1 MGKKKNS
8 NNFVM
13 QAGILAAAGIICR
26 IIGILYRSPLAAVIG
41 DEGNGYYSSAY
52 EIYTIILLVSS
63 YSIPSAISK
72 VIAQRLALK
81 EYRNAQKIFRCAIGY
96 VVVVGGLA
104 SLFTFFGAGLL
115 VGGNSIPVLRIFAP
129 TIFFS
134 GLLGVL
140 RGYFQAHGTM
150 VPTSF
155 SQIVEQILNAVVSI
169 LAAFLLIKAVSDSD
183 TTTQAVYGAS
193 GSAIGTG
200 SGVIIALLFM
210 LGVFLL
216 NKEYINR
223 KVKRDNSSQ
232 VLSTGEVYKIIITMV
247 TPVILSTFIYNFNT
261 SLNLTIY
268 TRIMEHV
275 KGFTEAEAYTQYGL
289 FSGKAK
295 QISNIPIAIASAMS
309 SAMIPGISG
318 SLAQGD
324 IAGTNRRI
332 GTAIKT
338 TMFLSIPS
346 AVGLTVL
353 AKPVTLL
360 LYPQKSSVDTV
371 SYLLAAMSIS
381 IIFYALSTISNA
393 VLQGIGKVNLPVVN
407 AAVAL
412 VIQTVV
418 LVPLLLTTD
427 LGLYTLVIATVLYS
441 FLMCILNGISV
452 KKELKYKQEIIK
464 TFLLPGW
471 AAILMGAA
479 AFGVYH
485 GLYLL
490 IHMNVVCLAA
500 AILVAVPIYF
510 VLTIKMGAVGR
521 KDLLALPKG
530 TLFVRIAEKC
540 RLIHYEFHKLLD
552 FH

>member
-232 VLSTGEVYKIIITMV
+232 LLSTGEVYKIIITMV

-318 SLAQGD
+318 SFAQGD

-338 TMFLSIPS
+338 TMFLTIPS

-360 LYPQKSSVDTV
+360 LYPQKASVDTV

-530 TLFVRIAEKC
+530 TLFVRVAEKC
-540 RLIHYEFHKLLD
+540 RLIH
-552 FH
+552 

>member
-8 NNFVM
+8 NNIVM

-318 SLAQGD
+318 SFAQGD

-540 RLIHYEFHKLLD
+540 RLIH
-552 FH
+552 

>member
-8 NNFVM
+8 NNFGM

-318 SLAQGD
+318 SFAQGD

-540 RLIHYEFHKLLD
+540 RLIH
-552 FH
+552 

>member
-318 SLAQGD
+318 SFAQGD

-360 LYPQKSSVDTV
+360 LYPQKASVDTV

-490 IHMNVVCLAA
+490 VHMNVVCLAA

-530 TLFVRIAEKC
+530 TLFVRVAEKC
-540 RLIHYEFHKLLD
+540 HLIH
-552 FH
+552 

>member
-223 KVKRDNSSQ
+223 KVKRDNSSRI
-232 VLSTGEVYKIIITMV
+232 LSTGEVYKIIITMV

-318 SLAQGD
+318 SFAQGD

-540 RLIHYEFHKLLD
+540 RLIH
-552 FH
+552 

>member
-318 SLAQGD
+318 SFAQGD

-360 LYPQKSSVDTV
+360 LYPQKASVDTV

-464 TFLLPGW
+464 PFLLPGW
-471 AAILMGAA
+471 AAILMGVA

-530 TLFVRIAEKC
+530 TLFVRVAEKC
-540 RLIHYEFHKLLD
+540 RLIH
-552 FH
+552 

>member
-1 MGKKKNS
+1 MGNNKKSNS
-8 NNFVM
+8 FVM
-13 QAGILAAAGIICR
+13 QAGILAAAGIICKV
-26 IIGILYRSPLAAVIG
+26 IGILYRSPLAAVIG

-72 VIAQRLALK
+72 VIAQRLALR

-104 SLFTFFGAGLL
+104 SLFTFFGAGIL
-115 VGGNSIPVLRIFAP
+115 VGGNSVPVLRIFAP

-169 LAAFLLIKAVSDSD
+169 LAAFLLIKAVAGKD
-183 TTTQAVYGAS
+183 TTTQAVFGAS

-200 SGVIIALLFM
+200 AGVLIALLFM
-210 LGVFLL
+210 FGIFLL
-216 NKEYINR
+216 NREYINQ
-223 KVKRDNSSQ
+223 KTKRDRSSQ
-232 VLSTGEVYKIIITMV
+232 LLTTGEVYKIIITMV
-247 TPVILSTFIYNFNT
+247 TPVILSTFIYNCNT

-275 KGFTEAEAYTQYGL
+275 KGLSEVEAYTQYGL

-295 QISNIPIAIASAMS
+295 QIANIPIAIASAMS

-318 SLAQGD
+318 SFAQGD

-346 AVGLTVL
+346 AVGLAVL

-360 LYPQKSSVDTV
+360 LYPQKASVDMV
-371 SYLLAAMSIS
+371 SWLLAALSIS
-381 IIFYALSTISNA
+381 VVFYALSTISNA

-418 LVPLLLTTD
+418 LVPLLLATD
-427 LGLYTLVIATVLYS
+427 LGLFSLVIATVLYS
-441 FLMCILNGISV
+441 LLMCILNGFSV
-452 KKELKYKQEIIK
+452 RKELKYRQEIIK

-471 AAILMGAA
+471 SAVIMGAA

-490 IHMNVVCLAA
+490 IHINVICLAA

-510 VLTIKMGAVGR
+510 VLTIKLGAVGR

-530 TLFVRIAEKC
+530 ALLVRAAEKC
-540 RLIHYEFHKLLD
+540 RLIH
-552 FH
+552 

>member
-1 MGKKKNS
+1 MGKMKNS

-223 KVKRDNSSQ
+223 KVKRDNSSRI
-232 VLSTGEVYKIIITMV
+232 LSTGEVYKIIITMV

-318 SLAQGD
+318 SFAQGD

-360 LYPQKSSVDTV
+360 LYPQKASVDTV

-530 TLFVRIAEKC
+530 TLFVRVAEKC
-540 RLIHYEFHKLLD
+540 RLIH
-552 FH
+552 

>member
-104 SLFTFFGAGLL
+104 SLFYLLRRGPAGGRQFHSGTAHFCPNHFLL
-115 VGGNSIPVLRIFAP
+115 RASGGPERIFPGTRNHGAHL
-129 TIFFS
+129 IFPDS
-134 GLLGVL
+134 GADTQCG
-140 RGYFQAHGTM
+140 
-150 VPTSF
+150 
-155 SQIVEQILNAVVSI
+155 SQYPGGIS
-169 LAAFLLIKAVSDSD
+169 SDKGRIRFRHNYPGRIWR
-183 TTTQAVYGAS
+183 VGKCYRH
-193 GSAIGTG
+193 G

-318 SLAQGD
+318 SFAQGD

-360 LYPQKSSVDTV
+360 LYPQKASVDTV

-393 VLQGIGKVNLPVVN
+393 VLQESAK
-407 AAVAL
+407 
-412 VIQTVV
+412 
-418 LVPLLLTTD
+418 
-427 LGLYTLVIATVLYS
+427 
-441 FLMCILNGISV
+441 
-452 KKELKYKQEIIK
+452 
-464 TFLLPGW
+464 
-471 AAILMGAA
+471 
-479 AFGVYH
+479 
-485 GLYLL
+485 
-490 IHMNVVCLAA
+490 
-500 AILVAVPIYF
+500 
-510 VLTIKMGAVGR
+510 
-521 KDLLALPKG
+521 
-530 TLFVRIAEKC
+530 
-540 RLIHYEFHKLLD
+540 
-552 FH
+552 

>member
-1 MGKKKNS
+1 MGNNKKSNS
-8 NNFVM
+8 FVM
-13 QAGILAAAGIICR
+13 QAGILAAAGIICKV
-26 IIGILYRSPLAAVIG
+26 IGILYRSPLAAVIG

-72 VIAQRLALK
+72 VIAQRLALR

-104 SLFTFFGAGLL
+104 SLFTFFGAGIL
-115 VGGNSIPVLRIFAP
+115 VGGNSVPVLRIFAP

-169 LAAFLLIKAVSDSD
+169 LAAFLLIKAVAGKD
-183 TTTQAVYGAS
+183 TTTQAVFGAS

-200 SGVIIALLFM
+200 AGVLIALLFM
-210 LGVFLL
+210 FGIFLL
-216 NKEYINR
+216 NREYINQ
-223 KVKRDNSSQ
+223 KTKRDRSSQ
-232 VLSTGEVYKIIITMV
+232 LLTTGEVYKIIITMV
-247 TPVILSTFIYNFNT
+247 TPVILSTFIYNCNT

-275 KGFTEAEAYTQYGL
+275 KGLSEVEAYTQYGL

-295 QISNIPIAIASAMS
+295 QIANIPIAIASAMS

-318 SLAQGD
+318 SFAQGD

-346 AVGLTVL
+346 AVGLAVL

-360 LYPQKSSVDTV
+360 LYPQKASVDTV
-371 SYLLAAMSIS
+371 SWLLAALSIS
-381 IIFYALSTISNA
+381 VVFYALSTISNA

-418 LVPLLLTTD
+418 LVPLLLVTD
-427 LGLYTLVIATVLYS
+427 LGLFSLVIATVLYS
-441 FLMCILNGISV
+441 LLMCILNGFSV
-452 KKELKYKQEIIK
+452 RKELKYRQEIIK

-471 AAILMGAA
+471 SAVIMGAA

-490 IHMNVVCLAA
+490 IHINVICLAA

-510 VLTIKMGAVGR
+510 VLTIKLGAVGR

-530 TLFVRIAEKC
+530 ALLVRAAEKMPSHSL
-540 RLIHYEFHKLLD
+540 RFS
-552 FH
+552 

>member
-232 VLSTGEVYKIIITMV
+232 LLSTGEVYKIIITMV

-318 SLAQGD
+318 SFAQGD

-360 LYPQKSSVDTV
+360 LYPQKASVDTV

-393 VLQGIGKVNLPVVN
+393 VLHGIGKVNLPVVN

-530 TLFVRIAEKC
+530 TLFVRVAEKC
-540 RLIHYEFHKLLD
+540 RLIH
-552 FH
+552 

>member
-150 VPTSF
+150 VPPSF

-232 VLSTGEVYKIIITMV
+232 ILSTGEVYKIIITMV

-318 SLAQGD
+318 SFAQGD

-360 LYPQKSSVDTV
+360 LYPQKASVDTV

-427 LGLYTLVIATVLYS
+427 IGLYTLVIATVLYS

-530 TLFVRIAEKC
+530 TLFVRVAEKC
-540 RLIHYEFHKLLD
+540 RLIH
-552 FH
+552 

>member
-1 MGKKKNS
+1 MGNKKNS
-8 NNFVM
+8 NSFVM

-104 SLFTFFGAGLL
+104 SLFTFFGAGFL

-183 TTTQAVYGAS
+183 TTTQAIYGAS

-210 LGVFLL
+210 LGVFVL
-216 NKEYINR
+216 NKEYISR
-223 KVKRDNSSQ
+223 KVKRDRSSQ
-232 VLSTGEVYKIIITMV
+232 LLTTGEVYKIIITMV

-275 KGFTEAEAYTQYGL
+275 KGFTEAQAYTQYGL

-318 SLAQGD
+318 SFAQGD
-324 IAGTNRRI
+324 ISGTNRRI

-393 VLQGIGKVNLPVVN
+393 VLQGIGKVNLPVIN

-452 KKELKYKQEIIK
+452 KKELKYNQEIIT

-471 AAILMGAA
+471 AAVLMGAA
-479 AFGVYH
+479 AFGVYQ

-490 IHMNVVCLAA
+490 IHINVVCLAA

-510 VLTIKMGAVGR
+510 ILTIKMGAVGR

-530 TLFVRIAEKC
+530 ALFVRIAEKC
-540 RLIHYEFHKLLD
+540 RLIH
-552 FH
+552 

>member
-1 MGKKKNS
+1 MGNNKKSNS
-8 NNFVM
+8 FVM
-13 QAGILAAAGIICR
+13 QAGILAAAGIICKV
-26 IIGILYRSPLAAVIG
+26 IGILYRSPLAAVIG

-72 VIAQRLALK
+72 VIAQRLALR

-104 SLFTFFGAGLL
+104 SLFTFFGAGIL
-115 VGGNSIPVLRIFAP
+115 VGGNSVPVLRIFAP

-169 LAAFLLIKAVSDSD
+169 LAAFLLIKAVAGKD
-183 TTTQAVYGAS
+183 TTTQAVFGAS

-200 SGVIIALLFM
+200 AGVLIALLFM
-210 LGVFLL
+210 FGIFLL
-216 NKEYINR
+216 NREYINQ
-223 KVKRDNSSQ
+223 KTKRDRSSQ
-232 VLSTGEVYKIIITMV
+232 LLTTGEVYKIIITMV
-247 TPVILSTFIYNFNT
+247 TPVILSTFIYNCNT

-275 KGFTEAEAYTQYGL
+275 KGLSEVEAYTQYGL

-295 QISNIPIAIASAMS
+295 QIANIPIAIASAMS

-318 SLAQGD
+318 SFAQGD

-346 AVGLTVL
+346 AVGLAVL

-360 LYPQKSSVDTV
+360 LYPQKASVDTV
-371 SYLLAAMSIS
+371 SWLLAALSIS
-381 IIFYALSTISNA
+381 VVFYALSTISNA

-418 LVPLLLTTD
+418 LVPLLLATD
-427 LGLYTLVIATVLYS
+427 LGLFSLVIATVLYS
-441 FLMCILNGISV
+441 LLMCILNGFSV
-452 KKELKYKQEIIK
+452 RKELKYRQEIIK

-471 AAILMGAA
+471 SAVIMGAA

-490 IHMNVVCLAA
+490 IHINVICLAA

-510 VLTIKMGAVGR
+510 VLTIKLGAVGR

-530 TLFVRIAEKC
+530 ALLVRAAEKC
-540 RLIHYEFHKLLD
+540 RLIH
-552 FH
+552 

>member
-295 QISNIPIAIASAMS
+295 QISNIPIASASAMS

-318 SLAQGD
+318 SFAQGD

-540 RLIHYEFHKLLD
+540 RLIH
-552 FH
+552 

>member
-232 VLSTGEVYKIIITMV
+232 LLSTAEVYKIIITMV

-318 SLAQGD
+318 SFAQGD

-360 LYPQKSSVDTV
+360 LYPQKASVDTV

-530 TLFVRIAEKC
+530 TLFVRVAEKC
-540 RLIHYEFHKLLD
+540 RLIH
-552 FH
+552 

>member
-1 MGKKKNS
+1 MGNKKNS
-8 NNFVM
+8 NSFVM

-26 IIGILYRSPLAAVIG
+26 IIEILYKSPLAAVIG

-104 SLFTFFGAGLL
+104 SLFTFFGAGFL

-183 TTTQAVYGAS
+183 TTTQAIYGAS

-210 LGVFLL
+210 LGVFVL
-216 NKEYINR
+216 NKEYISR
-223 KVKRDNSSQ
+223 KVKRDRSSQ
-232 VLSTGEVYKIIITMV
+232 LLTTGEVYKIIITMV

-275 KGFTEAEAYTQYGL
+275 KGFTEAQAYTQYGL

-318 SLAQGD
+318 SFAQGD
-324 IAGTNRRI
+324 ISGTNRRI

-393 VLQGIGKVNLPVVN
+393 VLQGIGKVNLPVIN

-471 AAILMGAA
+471 AAVLMGAA
-479 AFGVYH
+479 AFGVYQ

-490 IHMNVVCLAA
+490 IHINVVCLAA

-510 VLTIKMGAVGR
+510 ILTIKMGAVGR

-530 TLFVRIAEKC
+530 ALFVRIAEKC
-540 RLIHYEFHKLLD
+540 RLIH
-552 FH
+552 

>member
-1 MGKKKNS
+1 MGNNKKSNS
-8 NNFVM
+8 FVM
-13 QAGILAAAGIICR
+13 QAGILAAAGIICKV
-26 IIGILYRSPLAAVIG
+26 IGILYRSPLAAVIG

-72 VIAQRLALK
+72 VIAQRLALR

-104 SLFTFFGAGLL
+104 SLFTFFGAGIL
-115 VGGNSIPVLRIFAP
+115 VGGNSVPVLRIFAP

-169 LAAFLLIKAVSDSD
+169 LAAFLLIKAVAGKD
-183 TTTQAVYGAS
+183 TTTQAVFGAS

-200 SGVIIALLFM
+200 AGVLIALLFM
-210 LGVFLL
+210 FGIFLL
-216 NKEYINR
+216 NREYINQ
-223 KVKRDNSSQ
+223 KTKRDRSSQ
-232 VLSTGEVYKIIITMV
+232 LLTTGEVYKIIITMV
-247 TPVILSTFIYNFNT
+247 TPVILSTFIYNCNT

-275 KGFTEAEAYTQYGL
+275 KGLSEVEAYTQYGL

-295 QISNIPIAIASAMS
+295 QIANIPIAIASAMS

-318 SLAQGD
+318 SFAQGD

-346 AVGLTVL
+346 AVGLAVL

-360 LYPQKSSVDTV
+360 LYPQKASVDTV
-371 SYLLAAMSIS
+371 SWLLAALSIS
-381 IIFYALSTISNA
+381 VVFYALSTISNA

-418 LVPLLLTTD
+418 LVPLLLVTD
-427 LGLYTLVIATVLYS
+427 LGLFSLVIATVLYS
-441 FLMCILNGISV
+441 LLMCILNGFSV
-452 KKELKYKQEIIK
+452 RKELKYRQEIIK

-471 AAILMGAA
+471 SAVIMGAA

-490 IHMNVVCLAA
+490 IHINVICLAA

-510 VLTIKMGAVGR
+510 VLTIKLGAVGR

-530 TLFVRIAEKC
+530 ALLVRAAEKC
-540 RLIHYEFHKLLD
+540 RLIH
-552 FH
+552 

>member
-1 MGKKKNS
+1 MGNNKKSNS
-8 NNFVM
+8 FVM
-13 QAGILAAAGIICR
+13 QAGILAAAGIICKV
-26 IIGILYRSPLAAVIG
+26 IGILYRSPLAAVIG

-72 VIAQRLALK
+72 VIAQRLALR

-104 SLFTFFGAGLL
+104 SLFTFFGAEIL
-115 VGGNSIPVLRIFAP
+115 VGGNSVPVLRIFAP

-169 LAAFLLIKAVSDSD
+169 LAAFLLIKAVAGKD
-183 TTTQAVYGAS
+183 TTTQAVFGAS

-200 SGVIIALLFM
+200 AGVLIALLFM
-210 LGVFLL
+210 FGIFLL
-216 NKEYINR
+216 NREYINQ
-223 KVKRDNSSQ
+223 KTKRDRSSQ
-232 VLSTGEVYKIIITMV
+232 LLTTGEVYKIIITMV
-247 TPVILSTFIYNFNT
+247 TPVILSTFIYNCNT

-275 KGFTEAEAYTQYGL
+275 KGLSEVEAYTQYGL

-295 QISNIPIAIASAMS
+295 QIANIPIAIASAMS

-318 SLAQGD
+318 SFAQGD

-346 AVGLTVL
+346 AVGLAVL

-360 LYPQKSSVDTV
+360 LYPQKASVDTV
-371 SYLLAAMSIS
+371 SWLLAALSIS
-381 IIFYALSTISNA
+381 VVFYALSTISNA

-418 LVPLLLTTD
+418 LVPLLLATD
-427 LGLYTLVIATVLYS
+427 LGLFSLVIATVLYS
-441 FLMCILNGISV
+441 LLMCILNGFSV
-452 KKELKYKQEIIK
+452 RKELKYRQEIIK

-471 AAILMGAA
+471 SAVIMGAA

-490 IHMNVVCLAA
+490 IHINVICLAA

-510 VLTIKMGAVGR
+510 VLTIKLGAVGR

-530 TLFVRIAEKC
+530 ALLVRAAEKC
-540 RLIHYEFHKLLD
+540 RLIH
-552 FH
+552 

>member
-232 VLSTGEVYKIIITMV
+232 ILSTGEVYKIIITMV

-318 SLAQGD
+318 SFAQGD

-360 LYPQKSSVDTV
+360 LYPQKASVDTV

-393 VLQGIGKVNLPVVN
+393 VLQGMGKVNLPVVN

-427 LGLYTLVIATVLYS
+427 IGLYTLVIATVLYS

-530 TLFVRIAEKC
+530 TLFVRVAEKC
-540 RLIHYEFHKLLD
+540 RLIH
-552 FH
+552 

>member
-134 GLLGVL
+134 GLLGFL

-232 VLSTGEVYKIIITMV
+232 ILSTGEVYKIIITMV

-318 SLAQGD
+318 SFAQGD

-360 LYPQKSSVDTV
+360 LYPQKASVDTV

-427 LGLYTLVIATVLYS
+427 IGLYTLVIATVLYS

-530 TLFVRIAEKC
+530 TLFVRVAEKC
-540 RLIHYEFHKLLD
+540 RLIH
-552 FH
+552 

>member
-63 YSIPSAISK
+63 YSIPSAIYK

-232 VLSTGEVYKIIITMV
+232 LLSTGEVYKIIITMV

-318 SLAQGD
+318 SFAQGD

-360 LYPQKSSVDTV
+360 LYPQKASVDTV

-530 TLFVRIAEKC
+530 TLFVRVAEKC
-540 RLIHYEFHKLLD
+540 RLIH
-552 FH
+552 

>member
-232 VLSTGEVYKIIITMV
+232 ILSTGEVYKIIITMV

-318 SLAQGD
+318 SFAQGD
-324 IAGTNRRI
+324 IAETNRRI

-360 LYPQKSSVDTV
+360 LYPQKASVDTV

-427 LGLYTLVIATVLYS
+427 IGLYTLVIATVLYS

-530 TLFVRIAEKC
+530 TLFVRVAEKC
-540 RLIHYEFHKLLD
+540 RLIH
-552 FH
+552 

>member
-318 SLAQGD
+318 SFAQGD

-360 LYPQKSSVDTV
+360 LYPQKASVDTV

-521 KDLLALPKG
+521 KDLMALPKG
-530 TLFVRIAEKC
+530 TLFVRVAEKC
-540 RLIHYEFHKLLD
+540 RLIH
-552 FH
+552 

>member
-1 MGKKKNS
+1 MGNNKKSNS
-8 NNFVM
+8 FVM
-13 QAGILAAAGIICR
+13 QAGILAAAGIICKV
-26 IIGILYRSPLAAVIG
+26 IGILYRSPLAAVIG

-72 VIAQRLALK
+72 VIAQRLALR

-104 SLFTFFGAGLL
+104 SLFTFFGAGIL
-115 VGGNSIPVLRIFAP
+115 VGGNSVPVLRIFAP

-169 LAAFLLIKAVSDSD
+169 LAAFLLIKAVAGKD
-183 TTTQAVYGAS
+183 TTTQAVFGAS

-200 SGVIIALLFM
+200 AGVLIALLFM
-210 LGVFLL
+210 FGIFLL
-216 NKEYINR
+216 NREYINQ
-223 KVKRDNSSQ
+223 KTKRDRSSQ
-232 VLSTGEVYKIIITMV
+232 LLTTGEVYKIIITMV
-247 TPVILSTFIYNFNT
+247 TPVILSTFIYNCNT

-275 KGFTEAEAYTQYGL
+275 KGLSEVEAYTQYGL

-295 QISNIPIAIASAMS
+295 QIANIPIAIASAMS

-318 SLAQGD
+318 SFAQGD

-346 AVGLTVL
+346 AVGLAVL

-360 LYPQKSSVDTV
+360 LYPQKASVDTV
-371 SYLLAAMSIS
+371 SWLLAALSIS
-381 IIFYALSTISNA
+381 VVFYALSTISNA

-418 LVPLLLTTD
+418 LVPLLLATD
-427 LGLYTLVIATVLYS
+427 LGLFSLVIATVLYS
-441 FLMCILNGISV
+441 LLMCILNGFSV
-452 KKELKYKQEIIK
+452 RKELKYRQEIIK

-471 AAILMGAA
+471 SAVIMGAA
-479 AFGVYH
+479 PFGVYH

-490 IHMNVVCLAA
+490 IHINVICLAA

-510 VLTIKMGAVGR
+510 VLTIKLGAVGR

-530 TLFVRIAEKC
+530 ALLVRAAEKC
-540 RLIHYEFHKLLD
+540 RLIH
-552 FH
+552 

>member
-1 MGKKKNS
+1 MGNNKKSNS
-8 NNFVM
+8 FVM
-13 QAGILAAAGIICR
+13 QAGILAAAGIICKV
-26 IIGILYRSPLAAVIG
+26 IGILYRSPLAAVIG
-41 DEGNGYYSSAY
+41 DDGNGYYSSAY

-72 VIAQRLALK
+72 VIAQRLALR

-104 SLFTFFGAGLL
+104 SLFTFFGAGIL
-115 VGGNSIPVLRIFAP
+115 VGGNSVPVLRIFAP

-169 LAAFLLIKAVSDSD
+169 LAAFLLIKAVAGKD
-183 TTTQAVYGAS
+183 TTTQAVFGAS

-200 SGVIIALLFM
+200 AGVLIALLFM
-210 LGVFLL
+210 FGIFLL
-216 NKEYINR
+216 NREYINQ
-223 KVKRDNSSQ
+223 KTKRDRSSQ
-232 VLSTGEVYKIIITMV
+232 LLTTGEVYKIIITMV
-247 TPVILSTFIYNFNT
+247 TPVILSTFIYNCNT

-275 KGFTEAEAYTQYGL
+275 KGLSEVEAYTQYGL

-295 QISNIPIAIASAMS
+295 QIANIPIAIASAMS

-318 SLAQGD
+318 SFAQGD

-346 AVGLTVL
+346 AVGLAVL

-360 LYPQKSSVDTV
+360 LYPQKASVDTV
-371 SYLLAAMSIS
+371 SWLLAALSIS
-381 IIFYALSTISNA
+381 VVFYALSTISNA

-418 LVPLLLTTD
+418 LVPLLLVTD
-427 LGLYTLVIATVLYS
+427 LGLFSLVIATVLYS
-441 FLMCILNGISV
+441 LLMCILNGFSV
-452 KKELKYKQEIIK
+452 RKELKYRQEIIK

-471 AAILMGAA
+471 SAVIMGAA

-490 IHMNVVCLAA
+490 IHINVICLAA

-510 VLTIKMGAVGR
+510 VLTIKLGAVGR

-530 TLFVRIAEKC
+530 ALLVRAAEKC
-540 RLIHYEFHKLLD
+540 RLIH
-552 FH
+552 

>member
-1 MGKKKNS
+1 
-8 NNFVM
+8 
-13 QAGILAAAGIICR
+13 
-26 IIGILYRSPLAAVIG
+26 
-41 DEGNGYYSSAY
+41 
-52 EIYTIILLVSS
+52 
-63 YSIPSAISK
+63 
-72 VIAQRLALK
+72 
-81 EYRNAQKIFRCAIGY
+81 
-96 VVVVGGLA
+96 
-104 SLFTFFGAGLL
+104 
-115 VGGNSIPVLRIFAP
+115 
-129 TIFFS
+129 
-134 GLLGVL
+134 
-140 RGYFQAHGTM
+140 
-150 VPTSF
+150 
-155 SQIVEQILNAVVSI
+155 
-169 LAAFLLIKAVSDSD
+169 
-183 TTTQAVYGAS
+183 
-193 GSAIGTG
+193 
-200 SGVIIALLFM
+200 
-210 LGVFLL
+210 
-216 NKEYINR
+216 
-223 KVKRDNSSQ
+223 
-232 VLSTGEVYKIIITMV
+232 MV

-318 SLAQGD
+318 SFAQGD

-427 LGLYTLVIATVLYS
+427 LGFTPW
-441 FLMCILNGISV
+441 
-452 KKELKYKQEIIK
+452 
-464 TFLLPGW
+464 LLPPCYTPS
-471 AAILMGAA
+471 LCV
-479 AFGVYH
+479 F
-485 GLYLL
+485 
-490 IHMNVVCLAA
+490 
-500 AILVAVPIYF
+500 
-510 VLTIKMGAVGR
+510 
-521 KDLLALPKG
+521 
-530 TLFVRIAEKC
+530 
-540 RLIHYEFHKLLD
+540 
-552 FH
+552 

>member
-1 MGKKKNS
+1 MGNKKNS
-8 NNFVM
+8 NSFVM

-81 EYRNAQKIFRCAIGY
+81 EYRNAQKIFHCAIGY

-104 SLFTFFGAGLL
+104 SLFTFFGAGFL

-169 LAAFLLIKAVSDSD
+169 LAAFLLIKAVSGSD

-210 LGVFLL
+210 LGVFVL
-216 NKEYINR
+216 NKEYISR
-223 KVKRDNSSQ
+223 KVKRDRSSRL
-232 VLSTGEVYKIIITMV
+232 LSTGEVYKIIITMV

-268 TRIMEHV
+268 TRIMENV
-275 KGFTEAEAYTQYGL
+275 KGFTEAQAYTQYGL

-318 SLAQGD
+318 SFAQGD
-324 IAGTNRRI
+324 ITGTNRRI

-393 VLQGIGKVNLPVVN
+393 VLQGIGKVNLPVIN

-471 AAILMGAA
+471 AAVLMGAA
-479 AFGVYH
+479 AFGVYQ

-490 IHMNVVCLAA
+490 IHINVVCLAA
-500 AILVAVPIYF
+500 AIIVAVPIYF
-510 VLTIKMGAVGR
+510 ILTIKMGAVGR

-540 RLIHYEFHKLLD
+540 RLIH
-552 FH
+552 

>member
-96 VVVVGGLA
+96 GGVVGGLA

-232 VLSTGEVYKIIITMV
+232 ILSTGEVYKIIITMV

-318 SLAQGD
+318 SFAQGD

-360 LYPQKSSVDTV
+360 LYPQKASVDTV

-412 VIQTVV
+412 VIQTLV

-427 LGLYTLVIATVLYS
+427 IGLYTLVIATVLYS

-540 RLIHYEFHKLLD
+540 RLIH
-552 FH
+552 

>member
-232 VLSTGEVYKIIITMV
+232 LLSTGEVYKIIITMV

-318 SLAQGD
+318 SFAQGD

-427 LGLYTLVIATVLYS
+427 IGLYTLVIATVLYS

-540 RLIHYEFHKLLD
+540 RLIH
-552 FH
+552 

>member
-318 SLAQGD
+318 SFAQGD

-360 LYPQKSSVDTV
+360 LYPQKASVDTV

-427 LGLYTLVIATVLYS
+427 IGLYTLVIATVLYS

-471 AAILMGAA
+471 AAILMGVA

-530 TLFVRIAEKC
+530 TLFVRVAEKC
-540 RLIHYEFHKLLD
+540 RLIH
-552 FH
+552 